1 MGGLNNIQWQF
12 RCVKYNNVHLVYGMS
27 KIRTL
32 GDDINSAEALDTV
45 DLSYVNTTKLR
56 FERQGNNVIFR
67 TVSEFFANPA
77 ASQFPGCCK
86 PVPSIINLS
95 PPVAKAPFCEAYNP
109 QHPTV
114 ILQDYFAGA
123 VHRHL
128 TITTADCTLDDNF
141 LGLQPI
147 NVVCH

>member
-1 MGGLNNIQWQF
+1 
-12 RCVKYNNVHLVYGMS
+12 MS